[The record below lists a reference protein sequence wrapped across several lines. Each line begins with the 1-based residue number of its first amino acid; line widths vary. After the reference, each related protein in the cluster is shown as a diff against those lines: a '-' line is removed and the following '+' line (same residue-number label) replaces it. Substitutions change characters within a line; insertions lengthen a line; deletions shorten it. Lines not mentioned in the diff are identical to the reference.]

1 MKYVKVINLT
11 NAFGTADYKGLEI
24 EMIIPGSQVYD
35 ITLSV
40 FIGAT
45 TEEALPIHADLI
57 EITEA
62 EYKSKKSEIIAS
74 YPLPK
79 EEQNAV
85 KISELEAQLKTA
97 QEDNANLVTML
108 VEGGII

>member
-1 MKYVKVINLT
+1 MKYIEVADLVNI
-11 NAFGTADYKGLEI
+11 FGQSDYKGLNI
-24 EMIIPGSQVYD
+24 DLFISGSQVYSTD
-35 ITLSV
+35 MSV

-45 TEEALPIHADLI
+45 TEELLPVHADLT

-62 EYKSKKSEIIAS
+62 EYISKKADIIAS

>member
-11 NAFGTADYKGLEI
+11 NAFGTADYKGLNI

-35 ITLSV
+35 DTLSL

-45 TEEALPIHADLI
+45 TEEALPMNADLI
-57 EITEA
+57 EITEE
-62 EYKSKKSEIIAS
+62 EYKSQKAEIIAS

-79 EEQNAV
+79 EEQNEV
-85 KISELEAQLKTA
+85 KIALLETA
-97 QEDNANLVTML
+97 LQDLIL
-108 VEGGII
+108 GGTV

>member
-35 ITLSV
+35 NTLSV

-45 TEEALPIHADLI
+45 TEEVLPSHSDLI
-57 EITEA
+57 EITEIDYA
-62 EYKSKKSEIIAS
+62 AQKSEIIAS

-79 EEQNAV
+79 EEQNEV
-85 KISELEAQLKTA
+85 KIALLETA
-97 QEDNANLVTML
+97 LQDLIL
-108 VEGGII
+108 GGTV